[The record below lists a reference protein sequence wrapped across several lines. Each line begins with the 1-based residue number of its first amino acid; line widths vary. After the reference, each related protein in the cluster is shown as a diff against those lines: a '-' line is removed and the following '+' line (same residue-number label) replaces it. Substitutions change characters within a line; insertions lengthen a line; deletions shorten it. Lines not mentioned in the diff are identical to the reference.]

1 MSETIP
7 RPLLMPADFQSSMV
21 ATDAL
26 RMHVVQEGAEGAP
39 LVVLLHGFP
48 EMWYSW
54 RWQIKAL
61 AAAGFRV
68 AAPDLRGYN
77 LTERRS
83 PYDPFTLTKDVIN
96 LIRALGYEQ
105 AHVVGHDWGG
115 LIAWLVGA
123 FYPEVVNKLTVLN
136 CPHPSVVSEVL
147 RRLFFKQIGRS
158 WYTLFFQL
166 PHLPERTLT
175 QNNFRALAGSL
186 KRGTPNGISKAE
198 LNVFREA
205 WAQEG
210 SLSAGLNYYREL
222 FRHLRA
228 VLRRDLTIRVPM
240 RLIWG
245 EPDFALTKET
255 AEWSRRY
262 VQGGLQI
269 DYIPNSGHFVQ
280 QDQPERVNEL
290 LIAWLSDA

>member
-7 RPLLMPADFQSSMV
+7 RPLLLPADFQGEMI
-21 ATDAL
+21 TTERL
-26 RMHVVQEGAEGAP
+26 RMHVVQEGEEGAP

-48 EMWYSW
+48 ELWYSW

-77 LTERRS
+77 LTERRP
-83 PYDPFTLTKDVIN
+83 PYDPFTLTKDVVN

-123 FYPEVVNKLTVLN
+123 LYPEVVNKLTILN
-136 CPHPSVVSEVL
+136 VPHPSVVSEVL
-147 RRLFFKQIGRS
+147 RRLFLKQIGRS
-158 WYTLFFQL
+158 WYAFFFQL
-166 PHLPERTLT
+166 PRLPERALAR
-175 QNNFRALAGSL
+175 NNFRALAGGL
-186 KRGTPNGISKAE
+186 RRGTPNGISKAE

-210 SLSAGLNYYREL
+210 SLSAALNYYRQF
-222 FRHLRA
+222 FRHARA
-228 VLRRDLTIRVPM
+228 LLRRDLTIRVPT

-262 VQGGLQI
+262 VRDGLQI

-290 LIAWLSDA
+290 LIAWLRDA